1 MARRD
6 ARIGLLFVLPAFL
19 LFLVFRFGPAI
30 AGVLLSLF
38 NSSTRSVIA
47 WAGLANFTR
56 LTADPIFWRALSV
69 TLIYVLFA
77 VPISIALSTVLAL
90 AVRSGFRGSRFFRSV
105 FFLPTITSLVL
116 ISSVFKWIFSSDGPW
131 STLMT
136 PLGLGGSWLGST
148 TLVMPAIIL
157 VGVWSRF
164 GYGMLILVA
173 ALQNV
178 SRDLEEAALMDGAGA
193 WGRFRHVLLPTI
205 QPALFFLTVLE
216 TVFAF
221 QVFDVIYVMT
231 GGGPANATYS
241 MVFLLYDQGFRY
253 ADQGYAAAVGVALFA
268 MTLVVALI
276 QRLVLGRRS

>member
-6 ARIGLLFVLPAFL
+6 ARIGLFFVLPTFL

-38 NSSTRSVIA
+38 RSGTRSAIT
-47 WAGLANFTR
+47 WAGLDNFAR
-56 LTADPIFWRALSV
+56 LAADPIFWRALSV

-77 VPISIALSTVLAL
+77 VPVSIALSTVLAL
-90 AVRSGFRGSRFFRSV
+90 AVRRGFRGSRFFRSI
-105 FFLPTITSLVL
+105 FFLPSITSLVL

-131 STLMT
+131 STLMA

-148 TLVMPAIIL
+148 VLVMPAIIL

-205 QPALFFLTVLE
+205 RSALFFLTMLE

-253 ADQGYAAAVGVALFA
+253 ADHGYAATVGVALFA
-268 MTLVVALI
+268 MTLGVALI
-276 QRLVLGRRS
+276 QRLILGRRA